1 MTADVAP
8 TDAPTQG
15 ALVTVNPAD
24 GTEIARHRTHTAADI
39 DQIVA
44 AAHHAQTPWSTRPIA
59 ERAEHLR
66 ALARALRD
74 ARPALADLVVAEMG
88 KPVTEARAEV
98 DKCAWVCEYYA
109 EHGPAVL
116 ADEPVA
122 SGVSRSWVA
131 HEPLGVVLA
140 VMPWNFPL
148 WQVLRF
154 AAPAL
159 LAGNAGLLKHSPN
172 VTGTALA
179 VEKIMRDAGL
189 PPDIFRVLV
198 VAEADVPDTVN
209 RLLADDRVAAA
220 TLTGSE
226 RAGKAI
232 AAAAGSALKKT
243 VLELGGSDPFV
254 VLDDAD
260 LDVVVPA
267 AVTSRF
273 LNSGQSCLAA
283 KRFIVSRAIAPEF
296 TRRFAAAVNELPV
309 GDPTDENTRI
319 GPLAR
324 ADLVD
329 ALDAQ
334 VRASADAGA
343 SIVAGGHRLDRPGA
357 WYAPTVLAEVTL
369 DMPVMA
375 EETFGPAAAVHVV
388 DNDDEAAAVAN
399 ATPYGLGASVWSR
412 DPDRALTLGR
422 RITSG
427 ALFVN
432 AVVASDPRL
441 PFGGTKRSGYG
452 RELGSAG
459 LLEFVNVRT
468 YAVGA

>member
-1 MTADVAP
+1 MTADIAHE
-8 TDAPTQG
+8 G

-24 GTEIARHRTHTAADI
+24 GTEITRHRTHTPDDI

-44 AAHHAQTPWSTRPIA
+44 AAHRAQRTWAARPIA
-59 ERAEHLR
+59 ERAEYLR
-66 ALARALRD
+66 ALARTLRS
-74 ARPALADLVVAEMG
+74 AREALAGLVVREMG

-109 EHGPAVL
+109 EHGPDAL
-116 ADEPVA
+116 ADETVA

-131 HEPLGVVLA
+131 REPLGVVLA

-179 VEKIMRDAGL
+179 VEEILRDAGL
-189 PPDIFRVLV
+189 PTDVFRVLV
-198 VAEADVPDTVN
+198 IPENEVPHLVT
-209 RLLADDRVAAA
+209 RLIEDDRIAAA

-232 AAAAGSALKKT
+232 AAAACSALKKS

-260 LDVVVPA
+260 LDLVVPA
-267 AVTSRF
+267 AITSRF

-283 KRFIVSRAIAPEF
+283 KRFIVSRGIASEF
-296 TRRFAAAVNELPV
+296 TQLFAAAAAELTV
-309 GDPTDENTRI
+309 GDPTDDHTRI

-324 ADLVD
+324 ADLAD

-334 VRASADAGA
+334 VRASAAAGA
-343 SIVAGGHRLDRPGA
+343 RIVIGGHRLVRPGA

-369 DMPVMA
+369 DMPVMT
-375 EETFGPAAAVHVV
+375 EETFGPAAAVHTV
-388 DNDDEAAAVAN
+388 DNDEEAAAAAN

-412 DPDRALTLGR
+412 DTDRALAVGR

-427 ALFVN
+427 ALFIN

-452 RELGSAG
+452 RELGTAG
-459 LLEFVNVRT
+459 ILEFVNLRT
-468 YAVGA
+468 YAVA